1 MSDLFI
7 VDKVHVQ
14 VNTWINASMNEG
26 WKNGKNKG
34 MEGWMNKWMIE
45 GPIAYIYE
53 RMIDRQLENR
63 IFVTEGYLLKHP
75 RN

>member
-1 MSDLFI
+1 M
-7 VDKVHVQ
+7 Q
-14 VNTWINASMNEG
+14 VWMKDEKMERIKDWKDEWINEWST
-26 WKNGKNKG
+26 
-34 MEGWMNKWMIE
+34 E

-53 RMIDRQLENR
+53 RMIDGQLDNR